1 MSSAPLPRWL
11 QTVQDAFERSIETAR
26 VPHAVLLESAPGW
39 GVFELADRMAAMLL
53 SVDASL
59 DLNRHLDYLY
69 IELEGRSSLISINQI
84 RDAIDFLSTTAREGD
99 RKLVHIKEADKL
111 SIPASQ
117 ALLKVLEEPPANK
130 HLLLATTNSAAL
142 LPTIR
147 SRCAKLIV
155 QNGSPAEVTE
165 FLKVHDGGSS
175 DISDFLRDYGG
186 APYAALAAFDQ
197 KRLNLT
203 AALTQFARQQTS
215 LTDLAREL
223 KQEEADDILLRWQ
236 YITLRFARNSESVQP
251 VATFYD
257 ELSDVRRQFREV
269 PGLDRERQLIRLLIK
284 WRELLAKHR
293 RLQR

>member
-1 MSSAPLPRWL
+1 MNTAPLPPWL

-26 VPHAVLLESAPGW
+26 VPHAILLESAPGW
-39 GVFELADRMAAMLL
+39 GVFELGDRMAAALL
-53 SVDASL
+53 RVDVSF
-59 DLNRHLDYLY
+59 DLSRHLDYLH

-84 RDAIDFLSTTAREGD
+84 RDAIDFLSTTAREGE
-99 RKLVHIKEADKL
+99 RKLVHLREADKL

-117 ALLKVLEEPPANK
+117 SLLKVLEEPPVNK

-147 SRCAKLIV
+147 SRCAKFVV
-155 QNGSPAEVTE
+155 QNGSPEQVTE
-165 FLKVHDGGSS
+165 FLAARGSGAS
-175 DISDFLRDYGG
+175 GVDDFLRDYGG
-186 APYAALAAFDQ
+186 APYAALAACNQ
-197 KRLNLT
+197 KSVNLT
-203 AALTQFARQQTS
+203 AALTRFARLQTS

-223 KQEEADDILLRWQ
+223 RQEEADDVLLRWQ
-236 YITLRFARNSESVQP
+236 YITLRFARNSTSVRA

-284 WRELLAKHR
+284 WRELLAKHQ